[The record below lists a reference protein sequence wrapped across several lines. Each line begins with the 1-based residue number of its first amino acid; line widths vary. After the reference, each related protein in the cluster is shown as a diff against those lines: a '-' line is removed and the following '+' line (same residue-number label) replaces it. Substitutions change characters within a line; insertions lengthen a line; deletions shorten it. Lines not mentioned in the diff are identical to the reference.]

1 MKLVELRADL
11 NERLKNKP
19 EMKRKITAISKLQ
32 WIESS
37 YDFDTAY
44 TRLNEPLS
52 AEEIQVIIKG
62 EYLESRTVRDHT
74 MINNYYDMVKLVY
87 GVSPLKN
94 KTDLQLTEEI
104 NRTLS
109 RDDMRMENKDCY
121 RKDRPLVKEFAVVPG
136 HPSAVK
142 EELEGVIKNYNVVH
156 DSLNPLL
163 RGCFMHNELIK
174 VYPFREANESTAR
187 ALLNFELIS
196 EGFLPAAFVMD
207 KEEYRHCV
215 SRYINSNEMKP
226 FYDMMLRTLKQRY
239 TSFLEMLV

>member
-11 NERLKNKP
+11 NERLKDKP

-44 TRLNEPLS
+44 TRLDEPLS
-52 AEEIQVIIKG
+52 AEEIQAIIKG

-94 KTDLQLTEEI
+94 KTDVRLTEEI
-104 NRTLS
+104 NRMLT
-109 RDDMRMENKDCY
+109 RDDMYTEKEDCF
-121 RKDRPLVKEFAVVPG
+121 RKDRPLVKEFAMVPG
-136 HPSAVK
+136 HPSTVR
-142 EELEGVIKNYNVVH
+142 EDLEGIIKNYNVVR

-163 RGCFMHNELIK
+163 RGCFLHNELIK
-174 VYPFREANESTAR
+174 VYPFGEANEATAR
-187 ALLNFELIS
+187 ALLNFELIC

-207 KEEYRHCV
+207 KDEYRHSV
-215 SRYINSNEMKP
+215 SRYINSNDMKP

-239 TSFLEMLV
+239 TSFLDMFP